1 LEVSDFLNFHLKA
14 FTQRRRAA
22 NVAQRKAK
30 EKNFAVTLR
39 LCVFACALAF
49 LVPACPGWAY
59 DAKSGVVKF
68 GICNQLLCL

>member
-22 NVAQRKAK
+22 KVAQRKAK

-39 LCVFACALAF
+39 LCVRFSF
-49 LVPACPGWAY
+49 FG
-59 DAKSGVVKF
+59 SGLS
-68 GICNQLLCL
+68 GLGG